1 MLHEETVEAGTMA
14 LIRKLSADSRL
25 SDFVLVG
32 GTALSLQLG
41 HRKSIDIDLF
51 TARPFDPKSLAGHIE
66 SVYEGKGVA
75 VSGNAVFSRITGI
88 KTDMLAHG
96 YEWIRP
102 VQETDGV
109 RMASLEDIAA
119 MKLHAIVNSGKRLKD
134 YVDIHYLLEL
144 RNLKELTAAY
154 SAKYSD
160 GNPAIARNALLY
172 HTEIDFKVELGLL
185 NREFKWEEVKARL
198 KEAVVEPRRVFAVKK
213 QPSIKI
219 QKNDDEGPS
228 HRLGRGRRMG

>member
-14 LIRKLSADSRL
+14 LIRKLSADDRL
-25 SDFVLVG
+25 RDFVLVG

-41 HRKSIDIDLF
+41 HRKSVDIDLF
-51 TARPFDPKSLAGHIE
+51 TTRPFDPKSIAGHIE

-75 VSGNAVFSRITGI
+75 VSGNAVFSRITGV

-96 YEWIRP
+96 YEWIKP

-119 MKLHAIVNSGKRLKD
+119 MKLHAIVNSGRRLKD
-134 YVDIHYLLEL
+134 YVDIYYLLEL
-144 RNLKELTAAY
+144 RNLKELTDAY
-154 SAKYSD
+154 TAKYPD
-160 GNPAIARNALLY
+160 GNPALARNALLY
-172 HTEIDFKVELGLL
+172 HAEIDFKVELGLL

-198 KEAVVEPRRVFAVKK
+198 KEAVVEPKRVFEVKK
-213 QPSIKI
+213 SQEVKVSKEEEK
-219 QKNDDEGPS
+219 QAQ
-228 HRLGRGRRMG
+228 RLGRGRRR

>member
-14 LIRKLSADSRL
+14 LIRKLSADDRL
-25 SDFVLVG
+25 RDFVLVG

-51 TARPFDPKSLAGHIE
+51 AARPFDPKSIAGHIE
-66 SVYEGKGVA
+66 SVFKGKDIA
-75 VSGNAVFSRITGI
+75 VVGNTLFSYINGI

-144 RNLKELTAAY
+144 RNLNELTATY
-154 SAKYSD
+154 TAKYPDS
-160 GNPAIARNALLY
+160 NPASARNALLY
-172 HTEIDFKVELGLL
+172 HAEIDFKVELGLL

-198 KEAVVEPRRVFAVKK
+198 KEAVVEPKKVFEVK
-213 QPSIKI
+213 QAPSTKI
-219 QKNDDEGPS
+219 QKTREDDPS
-228 HRLGRGRRMG
+228 QRLGKGRRR